1 MKQPYNAPQFILD
14 QLVNKPF
21 NRRKQQ
27 IKGKID
33 LEFRLQRF
41 GQFFKGVQVIQQ
53 YDKGN
58 DKFVWYCP
66 NDETHQDYFLSDV
79 YLVNTIKHHAL
90 IYEVDLSKQQFFHFV
105 IIPPSWKHY
114 AAFTSEMLFRGVRRE
129 YPDD

>member
-1 MKQPYNAPQFILD
+1 MKQYYNAPQFIMDELI
-14 QLVNKPF
+14 NKPF

-66 NDETHQDYFLSDV
+66 YDESNQDHFLSDV
-79 YLVNTIKHHAL
+79 YLVNTIKHHAF
-90 IYEVDLSKQQFFHFV
+90 IYEVDLSKHQFFQFV
-105 IIPPSWKHY
+105 IIPPSWEHY
-114 AAFTSEMLFRGVRRE
+114 EAFTSEMLFRCVRRE
-129 YPDD
+129 YPCD